1 MNEVISKENT
11 RGYLDTVGSMLTGV
25 LGCKDLPELMPKG
38 EAEKKEA
45 YYNMGAFLATIE
57 ANSVGTLKEIQGNPV
72 LTAQFAQRFYELAKQ
87 SNWTFKYCYC
97 FLQNAS
103 DKDTD
108 GKKTGNKHKIL
119 RMGVQYQVEEKAI
132 RGMGYDFEIK
142 YITDNTT
149 IKTKSYVDREHGKI
163 VRLSEIEGGEDFLLS
178 EAPDKISDKVNQSF
192 VEDKVGSLYKQIKYI
207 VVLLSKEP
215 FELKISKN
223 EIHSSLNA
231 TFYSWDNSYKQ
242 AYKMRNG
249 AKAVFDIA
257 IIHLMYKKLV
267 LGSFE
272 DDDEIGEV
280 EVLNASNK
288 ADTNEHKSIWDNLKE
303 ADQVETGE
311 GAQQQNVEECA
322 PAEPQP
328 TEIKEAEQVDN
339 QADNATEQPQPEPAE
354 AVADKPVEET
364 WLSKH
369 CKCIDAHAN
378 ELDFLE
384 KLLERY
390 NALPAKSE
398 RYSED
403 DRKKVIDKV
412 QALIK
417 AKQTGTAK
425 QAIAKEKEGM
435 F

>member
-11 RGYLDTVGSMLTGV
+11 KGYLDTVGRMLTGV
-25 LGCKDLPELMPKG
+25 LGCKDLPELMPKD
-38 EAEKKEA
+38 EVDKKEA

-57 ANSVGTLKEIQGNPV
+57 ANSVGTLKEIQGSPV

-97 FLQNAS
+97 FLQNTS

-108 GKKTGNKHKIL
+108 CKKTGNKHKIL

-142 YITDNTT
+142 YITDKTT

-223 EIHSSLNA
+223 ELHSSLNA
-231 TFYSWDNSYKQ
+231 TFYNWDNSYKQ

-257 IIHLMYKKLV
+257 IMHLMYKKLV

-280 EVLNASNK
+280 EVLNASKK
-288 ADTNEHKSIWDNLKE
+288 ADADEHKSIWDNLKE
-303 ADQVETGE
+303 ADQVATSDV
-311 GAQQQNVEECA
+311 AQQQVGGEDMIT
-322 PAEPQP
+322 EPQQA
-328 TEIKEAEQVDN
+328 EIKDAEQVDN
-339 QADNATEQPQPEPAE
+339 QADATEQQQSEQAE
-354 AVADKPVEET
+354 AVADKPVEES

-417 AKQTGTAK
+417 AKQTSAAK

>member
-11 RGYLDTVGSMLTGV
+11 KGYLNTVGSMLVTV
-25 LGCKDLPELMPKG
+25 LGCENLSELMPKG

-45 YYNMGAFLATIE
+45 YYNMSAFLATIE
-57 ANSVGTLKEIQGNPV
+57 ADSVGTLKEIQGNPV

-142 YITDNTT
+142 YITDKTT

-223 EIHSSLNA
+223 ELHSSLNA

-280 EVLNASNK
+280 EVLNASNN

-303 ADQVETGE
+303 ADQVETSKV
-311 GAQQQNVEECA
+311 AQQQNVEECA
-322 PAEPQP
+322 PADPQP
-328 TEIKEAEQVDN
+328 AEIKEAEQVAD
-339 QADNATEQPQPEPAE
+339 QADTVEQPQPAQTET
-354 AVADKPVEET
+354 VADKPVEET
-364 WLSKH
+364 WLSKQY
-369 CKCIDAHAN
+369 KYIDDHA
-378 ELDFLE
+378 DRDVAFWE
-384 KLLERY
+384 KMLERCE
-390 NALPAKSE
+390 ALPANPDRFSE
-398 RYSED
+398 ED
-403 DRKKVIDKV
+403 RQKVIDKLRA
-412 QALIK
+412 QIIAAHEREDKK
-417 AKQTGTAK
+417 AETN
-425 QAIAKEKEGM
+425 EKEGM

>member
-11 RGYLDTVGSMLTGV
+11 KGYLNTVGSMLVTV
-25 LGCKDLPELMPKG
+25 LGCENLSELMPKG
-38 EAEKKEA
+38 EAERKEA

-57 ANSVGTLKEIQGNPV
+57 ANSVGTLKEIQCNPV

-87 SNWTFKYCYC
+87 SKWTFKYCYC
-97 FLQNAS
+97 FLQNTS

-132 RGMGYDFEIK
+132 REMGYDFEIK
-142 YITDNTT
+142 YITDKTT

-207 VVLLSKEP
+207 VVLLAKEP

-223 EIHSSLNA
+223 ELHSSLNA

-280 EVLNASNK
+280 EVLNASKK
-288 ADTNEHKSIWDNLKE
+288 ADVDEHKSIWDDLKE

-311 GAQQQNVEECA
+311 GVQQQEVEERA

-328 TEIKEAEQVDN
+328 TEIKEAEQADN
-339 QADNATEQPQPEPAE
+339 QANAVEQQQSEPTE
-354 AVADKPVEET
+354 AVVDKPVEES

-369 CKCIDAHAN
+369 CKHIDAHAN
-378 ELDFLE
+378 DLSCLH
-384 KLLERY
+384 KLLEKY
-390 NALPAKSE
+390 EALPAKSE

-403 DRKKVIDKV
+403 DRKKAIDKV

-417 AKQTGTAK
+417 AKQTSTAK
-425 QAIAKEKEGM
+425 QAGANEKEGM